1 MISLSC
7 RLERIG
13 PSAWTILVGV
23 LLLSCSAGHKSVAT
37 SSQVLVD
44 PQPTAVSVHPPR
56 SQPTPRET
64 GSLWRD
70 DGVFADFFRL
80 PKARRVGDI
89 VTVKIVESSSA
100 VNQAGTQTERESS
113 LSAKI
118 DAFLGLERKFID
130 SSHPDFR
137 AGRNFNPFGEISGG
151 MSSEF
156 DGSGSTSRSGDLT
169 AFMTARV
176 TDELGNGNLRI
187 AGTREI
193 EVNNEKQFITLT
205 GIIRKRDV
213 DAENVILSTF
223 VSDARITYSGVGVVD
238 DRQKPGWMTNFMN
251 TVWPF

>member
-1 MISLSC
+1 MY
-7 RLERIG
+7 RIESSKQHG
-13 PSAWTILVGV
+13 LRSAAAILVCG
-23 LLLSCSAGHKSVAT
+23 LLLSCSAGRTAVSSSPPTVVDPTPPTVA
-37 SSQVLVD
+37 VRPID
-44 PQPTAVSVHPPR
+44 PQPTPE
-56 SQPTPRET
+56 ET

-70 DGVFADFFRL
+70 DGQFADFFRL

-113 LSAKI
+113 LSAQI
-118 DAFLGLERKFID
+118 DAFLGLERKYND

-156 DGSGSTSRSGDLT
+156 DGSGSTSRSGDLS
-169 AFMTARV
+169 AFMTVRI

-187 AGTREI
+187 EGTREI

-205 GIIRKRDV
+205 GIIRKRDI

-223 VSDARITYSGVGVVD
+223 ISDARIAYRGVGVID
-238 DRQKPGWMTNFMN
+238 DRQKPGWMSNFMN
-251 TVWPF
+251 AVWPF